1 MLFSLSHV
9 IKLFAFLVVWFRTML
24 ALLSNNKFHF
34 LVSLP
39 NTWLPISLKFARAC
53 VLWKFFLLFECICSS
68 SLFFYWTAEEV
79 ANKKTYVLRFSNKN
93 VRFVTIWNVYKN
105 VRFQKTNKTLRT
117 PFAMKSETYVC
128 SPDDLKKHAFLLP
141 VYNDPHMFQSEK
153 LRHAELQCRNSV
165 RLKVAGDVF
174 WINLITFF

>member
-1 MLFSLSHV
+1 MLFFLSQV
-9 IKLFAFLVVWFRTML
+9 IKLFAFLVVWFRTMS

-34 LVSLP
+34 LVSLL

-53 VLWKFFLLFECICSS
+53 VFVEVFLLFECICSS
-68 SLFFYWTAEEV
+68 SLFFIGRP
-79 ANKKTYVLRFSNKN
+79 KKFRTKKRMFLRFSNKN

-117 PFAMKSETYVC
+117 PFGMKSETYVC
-128 SPDDLKKHAFLLP
+128 SPDDLKKHTFLLP

-165 RLKVAGDVF
+165 WLKVAGDVF